1 MVVALTGDQKEN
13 PPWDHL
19 LCSADTLLEQNLPL
33 LSTASPTLAWNAWS
47 DGVILMELA

>member
-1 MVVALTGDQKEN
+1 MNEGGKWIGQGLMVVALTGDQKEN

-33 LSTASPTLAWNAWS
+33 LSTASPTLA
-47 DGVILMELA
+47 